1 MKVIFFPT
9 APPPFYIIKKTGNET
24 FLEQNML
31 PNLLPEERTKLIY
44 EEFVPYWL
52 KYKDHSWPLIRSL
65 YRAHQGQVYLCFFLQ
80 FWTAS
85 IQIGIPILIRFI
97 IEYVK

>member
-1 MKVIFFPT
+1 MDLASDESKYFFPQPPPPAQHPIQT
-9 APPPFYIIKKTGNET
+9 PPFYIIKKTGNET

-85 IQIGIPILIRFI
+85 I
-97 IEYVK
+97 